1 MGYQVTEVQKALKG
15 MSYPASGSQ
24 LADQAQGN
32 GADSDLVEEL
42 RGIGD
47 EVSGPDQVM
56 AALKGSLGGSTDE

>member
-1 MGYQVTEVQKALKG
+1 MQKALKG

-24 LADQAQGN
+24 LADQAESN
-32 GADSDLVEEL
+32 GAGSDLVEEL

-56 AALKGSLGGSTDE
+56 AALKGILGDSTGE